1 MNQGV
6 VDYEGHWHP
15 IFSTGH
21 DGIDDNEWF
30 SSKVIELK
38 KSLGFDTRPVETQ
51 VHADEYDAIK
61 KVFGD
66 DWYKEE
72 DPYEDPRVKELTE
85 VIRAKYATFRRERNK
100 LKEELQRRNDDLFM
114 AALERD
120 REAERPVEV
129 GLLDREHIKE
139 TCEIFCHN
147 YKGDVGMM
155 THCLDKL
162 SEMGY
167 EPWCTCS
174 DCGEQFQPWN
184 YECFSHMIDEDYY
197 HGDGGIGVIYGRVL
211 CDDCMHE
218 VECPSCYDKD
228 LPNHNKPDQGKSD
241 WDNYD
246 LLACILN
253 DWIGVCWGCA
263 DGYKTKYMESWNED
277 KRIWE
282 PTELGYKYKRMSER
296 LQDSYGLEGHD
307 LYLELGKTAY
317 GRSRINVICDLLQ
330 DTVGE
335 YFDTNLTDGRLE
347 WRAEDRSQPELVGM
361 A

>member
-6 VDYEGHWHP
+6 VDEEGHWHP
-15 IFSTGH
+15 IFSTGC
-21 DGIDDNEWF
+21 DGIDDYRE
-30 SSKVIELK
+30 
-38 KSLGFDTRPVETQ
+38 G
-51 VHADEYDAIK
+51 
-61 KVFGD
+61 
-66 DWYKEE
+66 
-72 DPYEDPRVKELTE
+72 
-85 VIRAKYATFRRERNK
+85 RAKLEAEH
-100 LKEELQRRNDDLFM
+100 QRRLDDLFM
-114 AALERD
+114 AALERE
-120 REAERPVEV
+120 RKAERPTEV
-129 GLLDREHIKE
+129 GLLDKEHIKE

-147 YKGDVGMM
+147 YKGNVGMM

-174 DCGEQFQPWN
+174 DCGEQFQPFN
-184 YECFSHMIDEDYY
+184 YECFGHMIDKDYY

-211 CDDCMHE
+211 CEDCIHE
-218 VECPSCYDKD
+218 TECPSCYEKD
-228 LPNHNKPDQGKSD
+228 LPNRSKPDEGASD

-263 DGYKTKYMESWNED
+263 DAYKTKYMESWNED

-282 PTELGYKYKRMSER
+282 PTELGAKYKRMSER
-296 LQDSYGLEGHD
+296 LQESYGLEGHD

-317 GRSRINVICDLLQ
+317 GRSRINAICDLLQ

-335 YFDTNLTDGRLE
+335 HFADLTDEDRLK
-347 WRAEDRSQPELVGM
+347 WRAEDRSQPELVGI